1 MEKTKGRGR
10 WGDEMRDRKQWKGR
24 GYQRW
29 KCGIGTRVKES
40 KESRNVMQI
49 LKWVY
54 GEMMK
59 GRGTGKNQAAAGN
72 AVFGP

>member
-29 KCGIGTRVKES
+29 KYGIGTRVKEF

-59 GRGTGKNQAAAGN
+59 GRRTGKNRAAAGN

>member
-59 GRGTGKNQAAAGN
+59 GRRTGKNRAAAGN